1 MPEGGKRWLACVALQ
16 ALGAASLAGGDLTG
30 MWIGTIPQ
38 RDRTP
43 ARDLAFRFAQHGNE
57 LRGKAYTNN
66 GPSATLREGAVTNGT
81 LRFTVEAREQAGNQI
96 NIVEFRFN
104 GKIADGKINMV
115 REKVSARNAVSG
127 AAVPLRRP
135 WDTDEEDRA
144 RRFRSFTLERLF
156 R

>member
-1 MPEGGKRWLACVALQ
+1 MLKGGKRWLACVALQ
-16 ALGAASLAGGDLTG
+16 AWGAASLAGGDLTG
-30 MWIGTIPQ
+30 LWIGTMPQ
-38 RDRTP
+38 RNRTP
-43 ARDLAFRFAQHGNE
+43 AHDLAFRFEQHGSE
-57 LRGKAYTNN
+57 LRGKAYNNN
-66 GPSATLREGAVTNGT
+66 GPSATLREGTVANGT

-104 GKIADGKINMV
+104 GQIADGKIDLV

-135 WDTDEEDRA
+135 WDTAEEDRA
-144 RRFRSFTLERLF
+144 RRFHSFTLERLF